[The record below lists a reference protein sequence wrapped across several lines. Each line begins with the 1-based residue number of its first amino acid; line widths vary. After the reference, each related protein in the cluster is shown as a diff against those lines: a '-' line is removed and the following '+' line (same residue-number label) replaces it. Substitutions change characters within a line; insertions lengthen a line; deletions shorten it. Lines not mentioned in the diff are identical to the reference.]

1 MFGLELKHC
10 CSALLF
16 IEILYVLKYGSDCQ
30 GVVVAACRSFNV
42 HVREGEAD
50 SVALGYIEVPLLLQ
64 VGRVRQRV
72 LGGVDL
78 PIHWRV
84 IARQRPALTH

>member
-1 MFGLELKHC
+1 M
-10 CSALLF
+10 
-16 IEILYVLKYGSDCQ
+16 
-30 GVVVAACRSFNV
+30 
-42 HVREGEAD
+42 REGEAD
-50 SVALGYIEVPLLLQ
+50 SVALRYIEVPLLLQ

-84 IARQRPALTH
+84 IVRQRPALTH